1 MGEIIDHVRSR
12 HPSEPAPHRRS
23 VRQHVDTALAALT
36 DNTRRAYRS
45 AWTAWQRWTAEHRRS
60 PLPASADDVADYLQA
75 RHATGAA
82 PASIRVACA
91 AIARVHQVAG
101 FPSPVADCRCRD
113 LLRQIY
119 REGRSR
125 GRGQVAGVGW
135 KQAEEAAARAEDS
148 GSLQGLRDGAIVRL
162 MSDSL
167 ARVSEV
173 SALQYCDVEPETT
186 TSGGTVLIRASKNDQ
201 FGDGSTRYIGPATLA
216 AVGRYLTASGH
227 TSGPLFRRL
236 LRGGQSS
243 PAALGPDSIRKIV
256 RQRVAEVTGGAGRVG
271 GHSLRVGSARELAA
285 AGASLAELQQAGG
298 WRSPASPEV
307 YIRREAAARGPVA
320 RRRYQ
325 VG

>member
-1 MGEIIDHVRSR
+1 
-12 HPSEPAPHRRS
+12 
-23 VRQHVDTALAALT
+23 
-36 DNTRRAYRS
+36 
-45 AWTAWQRWTAEHRRS
+45 
-60 PLPASADDVADYLQA
+60 
-75 RHATGAA
+75 
-82 PASIRVACA
+82 
-91 AIARVHQVAG
+91 
-101 FPSPVADCRCRD
+101 
-113 LLRQIY
+113 
-119 REGRSR
+119 
-125 GRGQVAGVGW
+125 
-135 KQAEEAAARAEDS
+135 
-148 GSLQGLRDGAIVRL
+148 

-186 TSGGTVLIRASKNDQ
+186 TSGGTVHIRASKNDQ
-201 FGDGSTRYIGPATLA
+201 FGDGSTRYIGPSTLA
-216 AVGRYLTASGH
+216 AVGRYLAASGH

-243 PAALGPDSIRKIV
+243 TAALGPDSIRMIV

-285 AGASLAELQQAGG
+285 SGASLAELQQAGG